1 MKKVDMNGD
10 GRISFNEF
18 WQFYKSQQ
26 VNKDVAIHQ
35 DYEKVTKQQSLE
47 HQQPHGAGGGD
58 RVDCCEVTCDLC
70 DLLLHIFCCPVMIF
84 A

>member
-18 WQFYKSQQ
+18 CQFYVSQQ

-35 DYEKVTKQQSLE
+35 DYEKVTKQQPPE
-47 HQQPHGAGGGD
+47 RQQPHGGGGGD
-58 RVDCCEVTCDLC
+58 TVDCCETTCDLC
-70 DLLLHIFCCPVMIF
+70 DLVLHIFCCPVMIF